1 MSKQG
6 ITIRELEGLNDRL
19 NDILQG
25 SRDKHITNER
35 LRSLLFD
42 IDKGWDIEND
52 KHAKVFYMR
61 VGEELSETLK
71 GA

>member
-1 MSKQG
+1 MTKQG
-6 ITIRELEGLNDRL
+6 ITIRELEGLNNRL
-19 NDILQG
+19 NDILE
-25 SRDKHITNER
+25 SDDMYLKNSR

-42 IDKGWDIEND
+42 IDKGWDIGND